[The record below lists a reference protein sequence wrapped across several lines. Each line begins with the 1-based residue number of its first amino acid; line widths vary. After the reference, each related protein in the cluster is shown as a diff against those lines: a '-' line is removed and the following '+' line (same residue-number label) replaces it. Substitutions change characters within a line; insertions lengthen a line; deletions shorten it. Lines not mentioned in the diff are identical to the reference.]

1 MFMDST
7 FLHFVEFAIQT
18 IGHFF
23 NRFDENDRNNQGDYR
38 YLFNPM
44 SFKTC
49 VFVFLSAVH

>member
-23 NRFDENDRNNQGDYR
+23 NRFDENDRNNQDDYH

-49 VFVFLSAVH
+49 VFVFLSAVE